1 MNRDRGAAEII
12 DDLVP
17 PTRERDQPAEQ
28 AAEDLSRFRVAGWD
42 DERRRF
48 TEPVEVRC
56 DRCGTSVRL
65 GEFAG
70 GPDHGGAALD
80 VVVAWARDHAC

>member
-1 MNRDRGAAEII
+1 MNREPGVAEII
-12 DDLVP
+12 DDLVAP
-17 PTRERDQPAEQ
+17 ARERYRAPEQ
-28 AAEDLSRFRVAGWD
+28 APEDLSRFRVAGWD

-70 GPDHGGAALD
+70 GADHGGATVD
-80 VVVAWARDHAC
+80 VVVAWARDHVC